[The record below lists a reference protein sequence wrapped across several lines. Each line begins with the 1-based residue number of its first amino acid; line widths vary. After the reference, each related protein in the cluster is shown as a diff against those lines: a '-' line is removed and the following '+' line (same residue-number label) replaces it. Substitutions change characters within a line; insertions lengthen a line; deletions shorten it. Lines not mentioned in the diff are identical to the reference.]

1 MTAVGLLV
9 RLFWRGGWVGHA
21 GGTAPP
27 GWCAVVVSTRVLLLG
42 QRLAWLVAVTAP
54 VVLTLHPARARCLL
68 LPAIP
73 AGFPVEPL
81 PPSPPPLL
89 PARLLTIVVPRYS
102 VTWGLTG
109 IRAASVLDSREDKL
123 VGVITVSDFMK
134 VFCHLYE
141 TDPDGEPNVAL
152 SHMTI
157 AQWKGTGW
165 GGGAVTVLRR
175 GE

>member
-1 MTAVGLLV
+1 M
-9 RLFWRGGWVGHA
+9 
-21 GGTAPP
+21 
-27 GWCAVVVSTRVLLLG
+27 
-42 QRLAWLVAVTAP
+42 
-54 VVLTLHPARARCLL
+54 
-68 LPAIP
+68 
-73 AGFPVEPL
+73 
-81 PPSPPPLL
+81 
-89 PARLLTIVVPRYS
+89 VPRYS

-109 IRAASVLDSREDKL
+109 IRAASVLDSGEDKL